1 MFRERIIQFVILIF
15 SAAAFTAAG
24 FLAKPLNSR
33 RPLKY
38 QYEQVITKHPKIV
51 LLQLAPGGLRAPLL
65 TYLWIRSQQLKE
77 DGKFFDA
84 KQQRDLICD
93 LMPHFSGVWAYHA
106 WDMAWNI
113 SVATHTPEE
122 RWLWVSNGI
131 RLIRDRGLK
140 YNPND
145 LILYRELA
153 WIFFSK
159 MGQYTDEMHM
169 IYKQRWAAQMHRLLG
184 ASPISESTEDVIKAF
199 APIAEAPDKLED
211 LLKIPQVN
219 EYVEQLKKFGIKLDE
234 TFLEYYNRYSDD
246 PLVAPPTW
254 MRVEPE
260 TDKEKQIAE
269 LMRSDKYASARKKV
283 LAFVRKKLLTE
294 KYRMDADWM
303 LKLMKRYGPLDWRNV
318 NSHALYWS
326 TLGLHRAMNLDL
338 GEIHALNNDRILL
351 GALKSLTRTGQI
363 YYTPNPNDP
372 DNPFI
377 EWGPDWR
384 FIEPTNRE
392 YLRAERI
399 LVGPKGKID
408 DEKNTL
414 RDGHITYL
422 SNVVQMLYLGG
433 REKLARKYYDV
444 IKDVLKAKGKIY
456 QLSLHDFVIEK
467 RREAGVP
474 TVEMTW
480 ALFVSALRNAY
491 RALAGGNH
499 IDYTRYRAFA
509 KRIYSTYVKHVGNK
523 PRLKPKPFD
532 ELERDFIITLMLR
545 PRAVGLF
552 MPLVIKAKLYNT
564 LSPQMQRAVY
574 PYIAPTIKSQ
584 CQQEGLDF
592 NRAFPAP
599 KE

>member
-1 MFRERIIQFVILIF
+1 MLRERIIQFVILIF

-93 LMPHFSGVWAYHA
+93 LMPHFPGVWAYHA

-184 ASPISESTEDVIKAF
+184 APPISESTEDVIKAF

-219 EYVEQLKKFGIKLDE
+219 EYVEQLKKFDIKLDE

-326 TLGLHRAMNLDL
+326 TLGLHRTMNLDL
-338 GEIHALNNDRILL
+338 GEINALNNDRILL

-363 YYTPNPNDP
+363 YYTPNPIDP
-372 DNPFI
+372 DNPI
-377 EWGPDWR
+377 VEWGPDWR

-399 LVGPKGKID
+399 LVGPEGKID

-433 REKLARKYYDV
+433 RERLARKYYDV

-509 KRIYSTYVKHVGNK
+509 KRIYSTYVKHIGNK

-592 NRAFPAP
+592 NKAFPAP